1 MKALAVAVALTF
13 VAIAASLAVAR
24 ADGGGITVSISP
36 DPIRAAPGE
45 IVHIPL
51 RVGNNET
58 ARPAHFTI
66 AQRALSLDDEGR
78 ITVLEHT
85 DPAFAAL
92 NVPGDEQTLGPGAY
106 RDYDFAFQV
115 PPLAPD
121 TYLVG
126 LLVSVRN
133 EMVGAVNLQGQ
144 VATFATLDVPGE
156 RDRRL
161 HAALHLP
168 GFHLGSSTSGQA
180 VLSNVGGSSFNVWG
194 EIDTGGGQ
202 RERIGKIFLAAG
214 RQRSAPVSA
223 SAKWGLGRKR
233 VTLNVYHNI
242 TDSQTGV
249 DTVTATVWLIH
260 PAYVAE
266 AVTALLAASLVL
278 IEWLLR
284 RRRARRERLS
294 APTPWPHDR
303 RDQSNVA

>member
-13 VAIAASLAVAR
+13 VAAAASLPAAR
-24 ADGGGITVSISP
+24 ADSGGITVSISS

-45 IVHIPL
+45 TVHIPL
-51 RVGNNET
+51 RVSNNE
-58 ARPAHFTI
+58 AAQPVHFTI

-78 ITVLEHT
+78 INVLEHT

-92 NVPGDEQTLGPGAY
+92 NVPGDEQTLDPGTY
-106 RDYDFAFQV
+106 RDYAFELQV

-121 TYLVG
+121 MYLIG

-133 EMVGAVNLQGQ
+133 ETVGAVNLQGE
-144 VATFATLDVPGE
+144 VATFATLDVPGA

-161 HAALHLP
+161 HAELHLP

-180 VLSNVGGSSFNVWG
+180 VLSNVGGASFNVWG
-194 EIDTGGGQ
+194 EIDAGGGQ
-202 RERIGKIFLAAG
+202 RDRVGKTFLAAG
-214 RQRSAPVSA
+214 RQRSVPVST
-223 SAKWGLGRKR
+223 STKWGVGRKR

-249 DTVTATVWLIH
+249 DTVTATVWLLH
-260 PAYVAE
+260 PAYIAE
-266 AVTALLAASLVL
+266 AVTVLLAASLVF

-294 APTPWPHDR
+294 APTPLPQDR